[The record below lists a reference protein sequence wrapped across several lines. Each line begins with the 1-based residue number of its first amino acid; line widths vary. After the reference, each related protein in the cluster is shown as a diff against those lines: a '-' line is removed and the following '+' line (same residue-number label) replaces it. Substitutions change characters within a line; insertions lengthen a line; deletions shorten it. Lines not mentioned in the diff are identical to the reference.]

1 MSTLDLFSI
10 PVEIKQLEP
19 DLVNEIDQE
28 VNACLEI
35 NDRYWS
41 SEGQIGRG
49 SDFMAYNDPKT
60 LGSGITHSGSN
71 LDVKMNW
78 DLFSSYDFST
88 LENIIKGE
96 YLEYINNHTHLLT
109 DVVWN
114 SIDRASIKL
123 ESWLLKNDNDISGLL
138 AHQHENRF
146 LNCVYYHDMPDLKG
160 QDGGELVL
168 YSTNPLLSFYTF
180 NSQQKEF
187 INVSKGTLI
196 VFPSFLVHAVNAL
209 PKNVEGKRIS
219 ISTILSFNEIRKLYD

>member
-1 MSTLDLFSI
+1 MSTLNLFSI
-10 PVEIKQLEP
+10 PIEIKHLDS

-28 VNACLEI
+28 VKACLEI
-35 NDRYWS
+35 NDKYWS

-49 SDFMAYNDPKT
+49 SDFMAYDDPKT

-88 LENIIKGE
+88 LEYVIKNE
-96 YLEYINNHTHLLT
+96 YLEYINIHTHLLT
-109 DVVWN
+109 DVVWS
-114 SIDRASIKL
+114 SIDKTSIKL
-123 ESWLLKNDNDISGLL
+123 ESWLLKNDSDASGLL

-146 LNCVYYHDMPDLKG
+146 LNCVYYHEMPDLKG

-196 VFPSFLVHAVNAL
+196 VFPSFLVHAVNSL
-209 PKNVEGKRIS
+209 PRSVQSKRIS